1 RKYLGEAFDIHAGG
15 MDLQVPHH
23 ENEAAQAHAAGDA
36 FANHWMHNGWVTM
49 SGEKMSKS
57 LGNVLSVPNVL
68 TQVRPIELRWYLGSA
83 HYRSMLEYSEKAL
96 QDAAAGFRKIEKF
109 LDRAVELL
117 GAEAVVAGAWRP
129 AFEEALDD
137 DLGVPTALAVIQ
149 DAVREGNAALDAGD
163 TAAVQ
168 RIAGEVRAMMGVLGV
183 DPLSDTWAGEDSKG
197 RGQGIGAG
205 ASDEAI
211 GALDVLVKAE
221 LERRA
226 TARAEKD
233 WATADAVR
241 DRLKDAGIAVADSA
255 DGATWSLG

>member
-1 RKYLGEAFDIHAGG
+1 
-15 MDLQVPHH
+15 MDLQFPHH
-23 ENEAAQAHAAGDA
+23 ENEAAQAHAAGDS

-68 TQVRPIELRWYLGSA
+68 TKVRPIELRWYLGSA

-117 GAEAVVAGAWRP
+117 GSVETGSRRP
-129 AFEEALDD
+129 AFGEALDD
-137 DLGVPTALAVIQ
+137 DLGVPAALAVIQ
-149 DAVREGNAALDAGD
+149 DAVREGNTALDAGD
-163 TAAVQ
+163 PDVVA
-168 RIAGEVRAMMGVLGV
+168 RIAGEVRAMTGVLGV

-205 ASDEAI
+205 ASSEALE
-211 GALDVLVKAE
+211 ALDVLVKSE

-226 TARAEKD
+226 TARADKD

-241 DRLKDAGIAVADSA
+241 DRLKAAGVTVADSA